1 MIKLRYITAL
11 TVLLLII
18 HSFASAD
25 NWPGWR
31 GPNGDG
37 TSSETNLPLK
47 WDSTTNV
54 IWKIPVPGIGYS
66 SPIVWEER
74 LFTVTATEETHE
86 KKLLCYDTKNG
97 SLLWQVTIL
106 KSPFE
111 SKHIDNSFAS
121 GTPVTDGKSV
131 FVSAL
136 DGDSVIVAAYDFSG
150 KELWLQ
156 RPGTYSSPHGCSL
169 SPILYK
175 DKVIINADSKGDAF
189 IAALS
194 RSDGHPL

>member
-111 SKHIDNSFAS
+111 SKHMLQ
-121 GTPVTDGKSV
+121 
-131 FVSAL
+131 AL
-136 DGDSVIVAAYDFSG
+136 RLPT
-150 KELWLQ
+150 EN
-156 RPGTYSSPHGCSL
+156 RSL
-169 SPILYK
+169 YQHLTAIRL
-175 DKVIINADSKGDAF
+175 
-189 IAALS
+189 L
-194 RSDGHPL
+194 